1 MPNQNRPGGCNA
13 TPEDVEMNSG
23 HTPPRGRRAGLALLY
38 AAPIGLGGAEFRLP
52 VLVGPLRYS
61 ARQAV
66 PLNLAISLVTLA
78 VALATRGRTLSF
90 AALIPLLPAI
100 GALIAGA
107 VITAFLGP
115 ALASGLS
122 EARLERVILILLVCI
137 GIALIIEGLLPQQLP
152 GLLPSRLPWHLGAG
166 VLCGL
171 AIGLV
176 SSLLGVA
183 GGELIIPTLVF
194 AFGADIK
201 TAGTG
206 SLLVSLPT
214 VVVGVLRYA
223 SRGAFAERGLPHRR
237 RRGRDAR
244 RRHPGSG
251 AQNRPGHHFERV
263 SCTDVSWRARHSPGP
278 HEPSGEKGLN
288 SPSHQLMAACDG
300 NS

>member
-1 MPNQNRPGGCNA
+1 VARPNQ
-13 TPEDVEMNSG
+13 
-23 HTPPRGRRAGLALLY
+23 RRAGLALLY
-38 AAPIGLGGAEFRLP
+38 AAPIGLLGGLIGLGGAEFRLP
-52 VLVGPLRYS
+52 VLVGPLRYA

-66 PLNLAISLVTLA
+66 PLNLTISLVTLA
-78 VALATRGRTLSF
+78 VALVTRGRTLSF
-90 AALIPLLPAI
+90 ASLAPFLPAI

-107 VITAFLGP
+107 VVTAFIGP

-152 GLLPSRLPWHLGAG
+152 GLLPAKLPWHVDAG

-214 VVVGVLRYA
+214 VIVGVLRYA
-223 SRGAFAERGLPHRR
+223 SRGAFAERQALIETVAPMSVGSVVGAVAGGMLVGIIPASALKIALGIILNISAVRMF
-237 RRGRDAR
+237 RGA
-244 RRHPGSG
+244 HAAPGG
-251 AQNRPGHHFERV
+251 DVDRAERK
-263 SCTDVSWRARHSPGP
+263 D
-278 HEPSGEKGLN
+278 
-288 SPSHQLMAACDG
+288 
-300 NS
+300 